1 MAKMT
6 LAAARHRAERLRD
19 EINFHNYRY
28 HVLDR
33 PLISDG
39 QFDAL
44 MDELREIE
52 AQYPELITPDSPSQR
67 VGGPPSEGF
76 QKVEHPAPILSL
88 DKATSRE
95 ELRAWYERIEKLLP
109 EDAPPLAYVVE
120 PKLDGL
126 TVVLHY
132 RDGRF
137 VLGATRGD
145 GQVGED
151 VSSNLRTL
159 PTLPLRIPVDPD
171 GPAAPPYLVVRGE
184 VLMHLDAFAAL
195 NERLAA
201 EGEPAFA
208 NPRNAAAGSLR
219 QLDPS
224 ITATRPL
231 RLYAY
236 SIVTMDGAAPNTQE
250 ATLAYLRSLGFPV
263 STRVKRFEGLDAV
276 ADYCEAMVEQRD
288 ALPYEVD
295 GLVIKIDDL
304 KTQEALGSVG
314 GRPRGAIAYKFP
326 AQEAVTTLEDVE
338 FTVGRTGVITPAA
351 LLAPVSIAGVTVS
364 RASLHNFDAVAER
377 DIRVGDRVLVKRAGD
392 VIPYVSGP
400 IVDART
406 GDERPIIPPTHC
418 PSCGEPVVHPE
429 GEIAYYCINAACP
442 AQLVQKLTYFVAVMS
457 IDGIGE
463 RTAAQL
469 VEQGL
474 VHDPSDLYTLT
485 KADLLQLEG
494 FADKKAENILQA
506 IAASKEVP
514 LDRLLAALGIRGVG
528 GTIAALL
535 VDRFPSME
543 ALATAS
549 VDEIAAVEGLGPITA
564 QNIVDWF
571 ARAGNREMVH
581 RLQKAGLCLERAEPE
596 QVGTRPQPLE
606 GLTFVITG
614 TLSQPRGEI
623 QALIESLGGK
633 VTGSVSTKT
642 DYLVIGE
649 NPGGTKYNRAQELG
663 TPMLSEDAL
672 RELVDTQR

>member
-1 MAKMT
+1 MAKRS
-6 LAAARHRAERLRD
+6 LASARQRAERLRD
-19 EINFHNYRY
+19 EITFHNYRY

-52 AQYPELITPDSPSQR
+52 TQYPELITPDSPSQR

-76 QKVEHPAPILSL
+76 QKVAHPAPILSL

-109 EDAPPLAYVVE
+109 EDALPLTYVVE

-137 VLGATRGD
+137 TLGATRGD

-151 VSSNLRTL
+151 VTSNLRTL
-159 PTLPLRIPVDPD
+159 PTLPLRIPIEPD
-171 GPAAPPYLVVRGE
+171 GPTAPPYLVVRGE
-184 VLMHLDAFAAL
+184 VLMHLDEFAAL
-195 NERLAA
+195 NERLAE

-219 QLDPS
+219 QLDPRV
-224 ITATRPL
+224 TAKRPL

-236 SIVTMDGAAPNTQE
+236 SVVAMDGASPKTQE
-250 ATLAYLRSLGFPV
+250 TTLTYLRALGFPV
-263 STRVKRFEGLDAV
+263 PDGIERFESLDDV
-276 ADYCEAMVEQRD
+276 ADHCEAMVECRD

-304 KTQEALGSVG
+304 MTQDALGSIG

-326 AQEAVTTLEDVE
+326 AQEAVTTLEDIE

-406 GDERPIIPPTHC
+406 GDERPISPPTHC

-429 GEIAYYCINAACP
+429 GEIAYYCINAVCP
-442 AQLVQKLTYFVAVMS
+442 AQLVQKLTYFVAVMD

-485 KADLLQLEG
+485 KVDLLELEG

-506 IAASKEVP
+506 IAASKDAP

-528 GTIAALL
+528 GTIATLL
-535 VDRFPSME
+535 IGEFPSLE

-549 VDEIAAVEGLGPITA
+549 SDEIAAVEGLGPITA
-564 QNIVDWF
+564 QSIVDWF
-571 ARAGNREMVH
+571 ARPQHREMVR
-581 RLQKAGLCLERAEPE
+581 RLQEAGLSLERAEPA
-596 QVGTRPQPLE
+596 QAGARPQPFA
-606 GLTFVITG
+606 GLTFVVTG

-623 QALIESLGGK
+623 QDWIESLGGK

-649 NPGGTKYNRAQELG
+649 NPGGTKYRRAQELG
-663 TPMLSEDAL
+663 TPMLREDAL
-672 RELVDTQR
+672 HALAATER